1 MQRVTVKRLHVAGED
16 EIFAEHIVYA
26 CPSACFISIDFLMC
40 GSTRTWL
47 SMLNSAKW
55 HLITSL
61 VEQLFLYIFEM
72 IFAYCCLGRVN
83 ESARNKGPR
92 PKKLACV
99 N

>member
-1 MQRVTVKRLHVAGED
+1 
-16 EIFAEHIVYA
+16 
-26 CPSACFISIDFLMC
+26 
-40 GSTRTWL
+40 
-47 SMLNSAKW
+47 MLNSAKW